1 MVRLP
6 LFLVISS
13 WQMTQDDW
21 QEVAKVFKLHTINA
35 SLLLMWAETAYVE
48 MESVP
53 EYQKHW
59 CKVRLS
65 SCLPLLM
72 HKAPKRLTKWQG
84 TQTGILVRLLSV
96 DFTSYLHL
104 PFCSYRFLRALH
116 ESFTWVF
123 SGAPNVNFRKNIC
136 SEDDLRSRIFG
147 TFVVKFLACLPLL
160 GFSDI

>member
-21 QEVAKVFKLHTINA
+21 QEVGKGFKLHTINA

-96 DFTSYLHL
+96 DFTSDLHL
-104 PFCSYRFLRALH
+104 PFCSVLLSQGTA
-116 ESFTWVF
+116 WVIYL
-123 SGAPNVNFRKNIC
+123 G
-136 SEDDLRSRIFG
+136 
-147 TFVVKFLACLPLL
+147 LL
-160 GFSDI
+160 FDEAFWSANTYYTLLLLFKVDVE